1 MFGLSIVKTAD
12 LNNLK
17 ARVAD
22 LETDVDGAL
31 DQVTAIRGTLK
42 NLANQVQGNDTATRA
57 SLAKLD
63 NAVLAKPKVCPM
75 LTATPKHVVDPVG
88 AWESKQRVL
97 EARLKSATDDVR
109 MFERQAL
116 SWRGLDYE
124 LAAFNADLSRKAQIK
139 VGSIKQDLYEHGTRK
154 PIVVQLAPPSETA
167 VFVRHKKYGTLGL
180 LKGNHITI
188 LSKGNQ
194 LDVGDVILNATPN
207 KVHKFWNI
215 ELCDSVKLSV

>member
-12 LNNLK
+12 LNKLKLSVSNLY
-17 ARVAD
+17 VG
-22 LETDVDGAL
+22 LEDVGDKVTAL
-31 DQVTAIRGTLK
+31 EHKYNNLVDQVQR
-42 NLANQVQGNDTATRA
+42 NDNATRA

-63 NAVLAKPKVCPM
+63 QPVLAKPKVCP
-75 LTATPKHVVDPVG
+75 LLNAVPKADRDPVG

-124 LAAFNADLSRKAQIK
+124 LATFNADLSRKAQIK

-154 PIVVQLAPPSETA
+154 PIV
-167 VFVRHKKYGTLGL
+167 FR
-180 LKGNHITI
+180 I
-188 LSKGNQ
+188 
-194 LDVGDVILNATPN
+194 
-207 KVHKFWNI
+207 
-215 ELCDSVKLSV
+215 